1 MLSFRLFDAAIPIK
15 FVHMELTEDIK
26 YQALIDKDSSYEGSF
41 IAAVKTTG
49 IFCRPTCTAKKPK
62 KENVE
67 FFDTT
72 REAIQ
77 HGYRPCKVCSPL
89 EKAGETP
96 EYIRQIIEEI
106 SNGVGKGFTD
116 IDLKERGVEPN
127 TLRRWFKKYHGITFH
142 GYKRMLRINTA
153 FKKIQ
158 NGQSVTSTAFDSGYE
173 SLSGFGESFKSVIG
187 VSPLESKGKVIINIT
202 RFETPLGPM
211 FACATEDGVCLLE
224 FTDRRMLETELK
236 TLTKIVNASIVHGE
250 NKHFENLIK
259 QMDEYFNG
267 ERKEFSIPLFTPGS
281 EFQKSVWKE
290 LQTIPY
296 GTTRSYKQ
304 QAIALNNSGAVR
316 AVANA
321 NGMNRISI
329 IIPCHR
335 VIGDDGHLTGYGGG
349 IWRKKWLLDM
359 ESNQMNDIDFSG
371 QQRLVFK

>member
-1 MLSFRLFDAAIPIK
+1 MLSFRLFDTTIPIK
-15 FVHMELTEDIK
+15 FVPMELNEEIM
-26 YQALIDKDSSYEGSF
+26 YQALVDKDSSFEGSF

-67 FFDTT
+67 FFGTT

-77 HGYRPCKVCSPL
+77 QGYRPCKVCSPL

-96 EYIRQIIEEI
+96 EYIRNIIEEI
-106 SNGVGKGFTD
+106 SNGVGKGLSD

-127 TLRRWFKKYHGITFH
+127 TIRRWFKKYHGITFH
-142 GYKRMLRINTA
+142 GYQRMLRINSA

-173 SLSGFGESFKSVIG
+173 SLSGFGETFKSVIG
-187 VSPLESKGKVIINIT
+187 VSPLESKGKGIINIT

-211 FACATEDGVCLLE
+211 FVCATDEGVCLLE

-236 TLTKIVNASIVHGE
+236 TLTKILNASIVHGE
-250 NKHFENLIK
+250 NKHFENLIQ
-259 QMDEYFNG
+259 QMNEYFKG

-281 EFQKSVWKE
+281 EFQKSVWRE

-304 QAIALNNSGAVR
+304 QALALKNPGAVR

-359 ESNQMNDIDFSG
+359 ESNQMNDVDFSG
-371 QQRLVFK
+371 QQRFVFK

>member
-1 MLSFRLFDAAIPIK
+1 MVLNEVISREGQHESSQSHRPVAVFDLRSG
-15 FVHMELTEDIK
+15 H
-26 YQALIDKDSSYEGSF
+26 
-41 IAAVKTTG
+41 
-49 IFCRPTCTAKKPK
+49 
-62 KENVE
+62 
-67 FFDTT
+67 
-72 REAIQ
+72 
-77 HGYRPCKVCSPL
+77 KVCSPL

-96 EYIRQIIEEI
+96 EYIRRIIEEI

-142 GYKRMLRINTA
+142 GYQRMLRINTA

-304 QAIALNNSGAVR
+304 QAIALNNPGAVR